1 MSNNTYFLSV
11 YFNRQ
16 RACAGSIPI
25 SLYVRFKGAK
35 FYFSTGLSSS
45 EVFDNLIF
53 PSSESNSKAKTR
65 RLMALYD
72 ATEEILI
79 SGAHYPPSKIKNEI
93 LSRVFDV
100 HEKVKPLYE
109 YIQDFAAT
117 KSEPST
123 IEKYI
128 GTAKKVKS
136 FDPHAD
142 WDIDC
147 AWLERFTSEMLK
159 TQKVNTVS
167 IHQRNIRAV
176 FNWAIRNEWT
186 DKYPFKRFKIIHEAT
201 RKRNLPIYKVRE
213 LRDMN
218 NLPRIQERAR
228 DIFMLMFYLIGINM
242 KDLLLAK
249 PEQYI
254 DGRLEYI
261 RAKTKKSYSIKVEP
275 EAAALIDKY
284 KGKDHLLNFCD
295 NMTLHSLTCTINRS
309 LKELIPGITTYWSR
323 HSWATIAYYSGISKD
338 VISQALGHS
347 SGSGV
352 TEIYI
357 ERDYRLV
364 DAANRI
370 VIDALNA
377 DKKTPTLTTTE

>member
-1 MSNNTYFLSV
+1 MANKVYSLSV

-16 RACAGSIPI
+16 RARSGSGIPV
-25 SLYVRFKGAK
+25 SLYVRFKGSK
-35 FYFSTGLSSS
+35 FYISTGLTSQK
-45 EVFDNLIF
+45 VFDDLIF
-53 PSSESNSKAKTR
+53 PASEPNAKAKTR

-79 SGAHYPPSKIKNEI
+79 NGADCSPSKMKGEI
-93 LSRVFDV
+93 LKNVFGAY
-100 HEKVKPLYE
+100 EKEKPLYE
-109 YIQDFAAT
+109 YILDFAAT

-123 IEKYI
+123 KEKYI
-128 GTAKKVKS
+128 GTAKKVKA

-142 WDIDC
+142 WSIDH
-147 AWLERFTSEMLK
+147 AWLERFSTEMLK

-176 FNWAIRNEWT
+176 INWGIRNDWT
-186 DKYPFKRFKIIHEAT
+186 DNYPFKRFKVIHEAT

-213 LRDMN
+213 LRDMEH
-218 NLPRIQERAR
+218 LTRLQERAR

-261 RAKTKKSYSIKVEP
+261 RAKTKKPYSVKVEP
-275 EAAALIDKY
+275 EAAAIIEKY
-284 KGKDHLLNFCD
+284 RGKDHLLNLCD
-295 NMTLHSLTCTINRS
+295 KISLHSLTCVVNRS

-323 HSWATIAYYSGISKD
+323 HSWATIAYYSGVSKD

-347 SGSGV
+347 SGCAV
-352 TEIYI
+352 TEIYLD
-357 ERDYRLV
+357 RDYRLV

-370 VIDALNA
+370 VLD
-377 DKKTPTLTTTE
+377 TLLKG

>member
-1 MSNNTYFLSV
+1 MSNKTFFLSV

-16 RACAGSIPI
+16 RARANTGIPI
-25 SLYVRFKGAK
+25 SLYVRFKGTK
-35 FYFSTGLSSS
+35 FYFSTGLSSNK
-45 EVFDNLIF
+45 VFDDLIF
-53 PSSESNSKAKTR
+53 PSSEPNSKAKTR

-79 SGAHYPPSKIKNEI
+79 NGAHYSPAKMKSEI
-93 LSRVFDV
+93 LNHVFEV
-100 HEKVKPLYE
+100 REKEKPLHE
-109 YIQDFAAT
+109 YIMDFAAT

-123 IEKYI
+123 IEKYV
-128 GTAKKVKS
+128 GTAKKVKA
-136 FDPHAD
+136 FDHHAD

-159 TQKVNTVS
+159 TQRVNTVS
-167 IHQRNIRAV
+167 IHLRNIRAV
-176 FNWAIRNEWT
+176 FNWGIRNEWT

-213 LRDMN
+213 LRDME
-218 NLPRIQERAR
+218 NLPHLQERAR
-228 DIFMLMFYLIGINM
+228 DLFMLMFYLIGINM

-249 PEQYI
+249 PEQFI

-261 RAKTKKSYSIKVEP
+261 RAKTKKPYSIKVEP
-275 EAAALIDKY
+275 EALSIIEKY
-284 KGKDHLLNFCD
+284 RGEHHLLRFCD
-295 NMTLHSLTCTINRS
+295 NMSLHSLTCGINRS
-309 LKELIPGITTYWSR
+309 LKELIPDITTYWSR
-323 HSWATIAYYSGISKD
+323 HSWATIAYYSGVSKD

-347 SGSGV
+347 SGCGV

-370 VIDALNA
+370 VLDAL
-377 DKKTPTLTTTE
+377 KG

>member
-1 MSNNTYFLSV
+1 MSNNAYFLSV

-16 RACAGSIPI
+16 RARAGSIPI

-45 EVFDNLIF
+45 KVFDNFIF

-65 RLMALYD
+65 RLLALYD

-79 SGAHYPPSKIKNEI
+79 SGAHYSPSKLKTEI
-93 LSRVFDV
+93 LTRVFDA
-100 HEKVKPLYE
+100 HEKVKPLHE
-109 YIQDFAAT
+109 YILDFAAT

-123 IEKYI
+123 IEKYV
-128 GTAKKVKS
+128 GTAKKVKA

-213 LRDMN
+213 LRDMD
-218 NLPRIQERAR
+218 NLPRLQERAR

-249 PEQYI
+249 PEQYV

-261 RAKTKKSYSIKVEP
+261 RAKTKKPYSIKVEP
-275 EAAALIDKY
+275 EAASLIEKH
-284 KGKDHLLNFCD
+284 KGKEHLLNFCD
-295 NMTLHSLTCTINRS
+295 SMTLHSLTCVVNRS

-323 HSWATIAYYSGISKD
+323 HTWATIAYYSGVSKD

-370 VIDALNA
+370 VLDALNA
-377 DKKTPTLTTTE
+377 HKKTPAMVTSE